1 MLVYEYISLYDHYIL
16 LSITILYCILSYI
29 IIYDY
34 RLLWSTIDQI
44 DYYMNYKSQVITIH
58 YNRFLYITFWN
69 YILY

>member
-1 MLVYEYISLYDHYIL
+1 MFVHEYISLYHNIL
-16 LSITILYCILSYI
+16 LPVTIIYYILSYI

-58 YNRFLYITFWN
+58 YNRFLIYYFVV
-69 YILY
+69 L